1 VENPVKKEF
10 CSLLHIRF
18 CSLYL
23 WLKIF
28 KTKTDIMEN
37 LNMAPPGPKGPF
49 SENWLVEAILV
60 TLLCCLPFGVVGI
73 IFAAQVNTKQQAGDM
88 EGAEKSRR
96 EAAKW
101 TKLGF
106 WIGLG
111 VLVLYVIFWL
121 VLGVSFLGAA
131 SSRD

>member
-1 VENPVKKEF
+1 
-10 CSLLHIRF
+10 
-18 CSLYL
+18 
-23 WLKIF
+23 
-28 KTKTDIMEN
+28 
-37 LNMAPPGPKGPF
+37 MAPPGPQGPF

-101 TKLGF
+101 TKIGF
-106 WIGLG
+106 WVGLG
-111 VLVLYVIFWL
+111 CIILYFLFW
-121 VLGVSFLGAA
+121 VVFGVAILGGAA
-131 SSRD
+131 SMSN

>member
-1 VENPVKKEF
+1 
-10 CSLLHIRF
+10 
-18 CSLYL
+18 
-23 WLKIF
+23 
-28 KTKTDIMEN
+28 MEN
-37 LNMAPPGPKGPF
+37 LNITPPGPKGPF

-101 TKLGF
+101 TKIGF
-106 WIGLG
+106 WVGLG
-111 VLVLYVIFWL
+111 CIILYFLFW
-121 VLGVSFLGAA
+121 VVFGVAILGGAA
-131 SSRD
+131 SMSN

>member
-1 VENPVKKEF
+1 
-10 CSLLHIRF
+10 
-18 CSLYL
+18 
-23 WLKIF
+23 
-28 KTKTDIMEN
+28 MEN

-88 EGAEKSRR
+88 EGAEKSRK

-101 TKLGF
+101 TKIGF
-106 WIGLG
+106 WVGLG
-111 VLVLYVIFWL
+111 CIILYILFWL

-131 SSRD
+131 GSMSN

>member
-1 VENPVKKEF
+1 
-10 CSLLHIRF
+10 
-18 CSLYL
+18 
-23 WLKIF
+23 
-28 KTKTDIMEN
+28 
-37 LNMAPPGPKGPF
+37 MAPPGPKGPF

-111 VLVLYVIFWL
+111 VIILYILFVF
-121 VLGVSFLGAA
+121 VLGVGMFGAA
-131 SSRD
+131 SSLGR

>member
-1 VENPVKKEF
+1 
-10 CSLLHIRF
+10 
-18 CSLYL
+18 
-23 WLKIF
+23 
-28 KTKTDIMEN
+28 
-37 LNMAPPGPKGPF
+37 MAPPGPKGPF

-111 VLVLYVIFWL
+111 VIILYVLFVF
-121 VLGVSFLGAA
+121 VLGIGLWGAA
-131 SSRD
+131 SSIDR

>member
-1 VENPVKKEF
+1 
-10 CSLLHIRF
+10 
-18 CSLYL
+18 
-23 WLKIF
+23 
-28 KTKTDIMEN
+28 
-37 LNMAPPGPKGPF
+37 MAPPGPKGPF

-73 IFAAQVNTKQQAGDM
+73 IFAAQVNTKQQAGDN

-111 VLVLYVIFWL
+111 VILLYVLFVFVMGI
-121 VLGVSFLGAA
+121 SFFGAA
-131 SSRD
+131 GSMSN

>member
-1 VENPVKKEF
+1 
-10 CSLLHIRF
+10 
-18 CSLYL
+18 
-23 WLKIF
+23 
-28 KTKTDIMEN
+28 MEN

-73 IFAAQVNTKQQAGDM
+73 IFAAQVNTKQQAGDS
-88 EGAEKSRR
+88 EGAEKARK

-101 TKLGF
+101 TKIGF
-106 WIGLG
+106 WVGLG
-111 VLVLYVIFWL
+111 VILLYVLFWL

-131 SSRD
+131 SSID

>member
-1 VENPVKKEF
+1 
-10 CSLLHIRF
+10 
-18 CSLYL
+18 
-23 WLKIF
+23 
-28 KTKTDIMEN
+28 MEN

-131 SSRD
+131 SSMDR

>member
-1 VENPVKKEF
+1 
-10 CSLLHIRF
+10 
-18 CSLYL
+18 
-23 WLKIF
+23 
-28 KTKTDIMEN
+28 
-37 LNMAPPGPKGPF
+37 MAPPGPKGPF

-60 TLLCCLPFGVVGI
+60 TLLCCLPFGIVGI
-73 IFAAQVNTKQQAGDM
+73 VFAAQVNTKQQAGDS

-111 VLVLYVIFWL
+111 CIILYVLFVFI
-121 VLGVSFLGAA
+121 LGVSFFGAA
-131 SSRD
+131 SQLGR

>member
-1 VENPVKKEF
+1 
-10 CSLLHIRF
+10 
-18 CSLYL
+18 
-23 WLKIF
+23 
-28 KTKTDIMEN
+28 MEN

-111 VLVLYVIFWL
+111 VILLYVLF
-121 VLGVSFLGAA
+121 VFVMGVSFLGAA
-131 SSRD
+131 GSMSN

>member
-1 VENPVKKEF
+1 
-10 CSLLHIRF
+10 
-18 CSLYL
+18 
-23 WLKIF
+23 
-28 KTKTDIMEN
+28 
-37 LNMAPPGPKGPF
+37 MAPPGPKGPF

-60 TLLCCLPFGVVGI
+60 TILCCLPFGVVGI

-96 EAAKW
+96 EAARW

-111 VLVLYVIFWL
+111 FILLYVLF
-121 VLGVSFLGAA
+121 VFVMGVSFLGAA
-131 SSRD
+131 GSMSN

>member
-1 VENPVKKEF
+1 
-10 CSLLHIRF
+10 
-18 CSLYL
+18 
-23 WLKIF
+23 
-28 KTKTDIMEN
+28 
-37 LNMAPPGPKGPF
+37 MAPPGPKGPF

-60 TLLCCLPFGVVGI
+60 TLLCCLPFGIVGI
-73 IFAAQVNTKQQAGDM
+73 VYASQVNTKLQAGDS

-111 VLVLYVIFWL
+111 VLILYVLF
-121 VLGVSFLGAA
+121 VVVMGVSFFGAMSQLG
-131 SSRD
+131 

>member
-1 VENPVKKEF
+1 
-10 CSLLHIRF
+10 
-18 CSLYL
+18 
-23 WLKIF
+23 
-28 KTKTDIMEN
+28 MEN
-37 LNMAPPGPKGPF
+37 LNIVPPGPKGPF

-131 SSRD
+131 SSMDR

>member
-1 VENPVKKEF
+1 
-10 CSLLHIRF
+10 
-18 CSLYL
+18 
-23 WLKIF
+23 
-28 KTKTDIMEN
+28 MEN

-73 IFAAQVNTKQQAGDM
+73 IFAAQVNTKKQAGDM

-111 VLVLYVIFWL
+111 VIILYILFVF
-121 VLGVSFLGAA
+121 VLGVGIFGAA
-131 SSRD
+131 SSID